1 MWCDVVTKKH
11 KSSQC
16 SWQSGDHS
24 MLQPVAAYPF
34 FAVCM
39 ATVEVKEETGRNE
52 LELLGQSSAARNAVG
67 GNA

>member
-1 MWCDVVTKKH
+1 
-11 KSSQC
+11 
-16 SWQSGDHS
+16 
-24 MLQPVAAYPF
+24 
-34 FAVCM
+34 M

>member
-1 MWCDVVTKKH
+1 
-11 KSSQC
+11 
-16 SWQSGDHS
+16 